1 MHPKSLYQKIMVMK
15 EFGPSFCANWNKKK
29 FLHLKLQNKAH
40 KVFGTIS
47 SWAQICG
54 AKKLTSISKGRLS
67 FIISRMDRGQK
78 YVQTNSSTVMIQGF
92 KKLPSLFKTS
102 SEEKTFYDTC
112 SHIYV

>member
-1 MHPKSLYQKIMVMK
+1 MAKDGAPQVPLPKNYGDEGVWTFFLCQLKQ
-15 EFGPSFCANWNKKK
+15 EK
-29 FLHLKLQNKAH
+29 FLHLELQNKAH
-40 KVFGTIS
+40 KLFGTIS

-92 KKLPSLFKTS
+92 KKTTTTLQNF
-102 SEEKTFYDTC
+102 
-112 SHIYV
+112 

>member
-47 SWAQICG
+47 SWAQSCA
-54 AKKLTSISKGRLS
+54 AKNSLAFQKVVLVSLSAGWTEGKNMSKQIRQL
-67 FIISRMDRGQK
+67 
-78 YVQTNSSTVMIQGF
+78 
-92 KKLPSLFKTS
+92 
-102 SEEKTFYDTC
+102 
-112 SHIYV
+112 